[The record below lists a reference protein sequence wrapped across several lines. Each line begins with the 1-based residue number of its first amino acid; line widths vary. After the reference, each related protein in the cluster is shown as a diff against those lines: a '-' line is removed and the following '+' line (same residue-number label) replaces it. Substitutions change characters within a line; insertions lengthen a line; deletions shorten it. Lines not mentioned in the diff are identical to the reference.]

1 MNIIHPWSENYN
13 IMTYWPILAFS
24 LNKRYFRNEYYKQFI
39 TTCLMESQHT
49 VKIVGR
55 GAYGVVY
62 LCLDKDGRNYITKH
76 IPVSDMSPTERQSA
90 MNEVSSNSLLLSPL
104 LLHHII
110 IGNRNNTESKT
121 FNLLSFK
128 NSSH

>member
-1 MNIIHPWSENYN
+1 
-13 IMTYWPILAFS
+13 
-24 LNKRYFRNEYYKQFI
+24 
-39 TTCLMESQHT
+39 MESQHT

-90 MNEVSSNSLLLSPL
+90 MNEVNTSSTETETTP
-104 LLHHII
+104 
-110 IGNRNNTESKT
+110 NRKRSI
-121 FNLLSFK
+121 F
-128 NSSH
+128 

>member
-1 MNIIHPWSENYN
+1 
-13 IMTYWPILAFS
+13 
-24 LNKRYFRNEYYKQFI
+24 
-39 TTCLMESQHT
+39 MESQHT

-90 MNEVSSNSLLLSPL
+90 MNEVSSIS
-104 LLHHII
+104 
-110 IGNRNNTESKT
+110 
-121 FNLLSFK
+121 
-128 NSSH
+128 